1 MIVVVVMKVYKKSKY
16 NILYIN
22 ILLQGRV
29 IILCTTCRAKTQ
41 KSLSDPFTKE
51 YFFEGMYSSSSNA
64 DGEESEVGIDSNS
77 STSEDENAEMVL
89 LSELSEDHD
98 ISSEEEEEENSQDE
112 MLPSSSDKN
121 KSNNT
126 TSSCSTANIV
136 VAVDNDSSRINKPAV
151 GSKSKTTS
159 SYVRKPRN
167 FTNLK
172 GLGPFELQSLARG
185 KRTGLRK

>member
-1 MIVVVVMKVYKKSKY
+1 
-16 NILYIN
+16 
-22 ILLQGRV
+22 
-29 IILCTTCRAKTQ
+29 LCTTCRAKTQ
-41 KSLSDPFTKE
+41 KSLSDPFPKE
-51 YFFEGMYSSSSNA
+51 YFFEGMYSSSSSNA

-98 ISSEEEEEENSQDE
+98 ISSEEEEENSEDE

-159 SYVRKPRN
+159 SYVRNPRKN

-172 GLGPFELQSLARG
+172 GLRPFELQSLGRS
-185 KRTGLRK
+185 KRTGLRKKSNT

>member
-1 MIVVVVMKVYKKSKY
+1 M
-16 NILYIN
+16 
-22 ILLQGRV
+22 
-29 IILCTTCRAKTQ
+29 CTTCRAKTQ
-41 KSLSDPFTKE
+41 KSLSDPFPKE
-51 YFFEGMYSSSSNA
+51 YFFEGMYSSSSSNA

-98 ISSEEEEEENSQDE
+98 ISSEEEEENSEDE

-172 GLGPFELQSLARG
+172 GLGPFELQSLGRG
-185 KRTGLRK
+185 KRTGLRKKINT